1 VDGAFD
7 QRPLIFRREY
17 LMNFEKARFNM
28 VEQQIRPWDVLD
40 QNVLDLLMTVKRE
53 EYVPADAR
61 ALAFADVEIPIGC
74 GQVMLK
80 PVIEGKVLQ
89 ALQLAE
95 SDSVLEIGTGSGF
108 FAALLAARCEWVRT
122 LEIEPELVRLASGNL
137 ARNGVE
143 NVVVIEG
150 NGVDGWA
157 ERAPYDVIVVSGG
170 LQYVPQAL
178 LEQLKV
184 GGRLFAFVG
193 EAPVMKARLI
203 TCEGE
208 GRFRTEDVFE
218 TVVPM
223 LQNAPRHDSFSF

>member
-1 VDGAFD
+1 
-7 QRPLIFRREY
+7 
-17 LMNFEKARFNM
+17 MNFEKARFNM
-28 VEQQIRPWDVLD
+28 VEQQVRPWEVLD
-40 QNVLDLLMTVKRE
+40 QDVLDLLMTVKRE
-53 EYVPADAR
+53 EYVPATAR
-61 ALAFADVEIPIGC
+61 ALAFAEVEIPIGF

-80 PVIEGKVLQ
+80 PTIEGKVLQ
-89 ALQLAE
+89 AVKVTK

-108 FAALLAARCEWVRT
+108 FAALLAARAEWVRT
-122 LEIEPELVRLASGNL
+122 MEIEAGLVRFSSDNL

-143 NVVVIEG
+143 NVVVVQGDGI
-150 NGVDGWA
+150 DGWA

-170 LQYVPQAL
+170 LQYVPQSL

-203 TCEGE
+203 TCESE
-208 GRFRTEDVFE
+208 GRFRTEDLFE

-223 LQNAPRHDSFSF
+223 LQNAPQHDRFTF

>member
-1 VDGAFD
+1 
-7 QRPLIFRREY
+7 
-17 LMNFEKARFNM
+17 MNFEKARFNM
-28 VEQQIRPWDVLD
+28 VEQQIRPWEVLD
-40 QNVLDLLMTVKRE
+40 QDVLDLLMTVKRE
-53 EYVPADAR
+53 EFVPAAYRD
-61 ALAFADVEIPIGC
+61 LAFTEVEIPIGC

-89 ALQLAE
+89 ALRLGKA
-95 SDSVLEIGTGSGF
+95 DSVLEVGTGSGY
-108 FAALLAARCEWVRT
+108 FAALLAARTEWVRT
-122 LEIEPELVRLASGNL
+122 IELEPELVKLASANL

-143 NVVVIEG
+143 NVVVVQGDGIA
-150 NGVDGWA
+150 GWA

-170 LQYVPQAL
+170 LPFVPQAL

-203 TCEGE
+203 TCEAE
-208 GRFRTEDVFE
+208 GRFRTEDIFE

-223 LQNAPRHDSFSF
+223 LKNAPQRDGFSF

>member
-1 VDGAFD
+1 
-7 QRPLIFRREY
+7 
-17 LMNFEKARFNM
+17 MNFEKARFNM
-28 VEQQIRPWDVLD
+28 VEQQIRPWEVLD
-40 QNVLDLLMTVKRE
+40 QDVLDLLMTVKRE
-53 EYVPADAR
+53 EFVPAVYRD
-61 ALAFADVEIPIGC
+61 LAFTEVEIPIGC

-89 ALQLAE
+89 ALRLGKA
-95 SDSVLEIGTGSGF
+95 DSVLEVGTGSGY
-108 FAALLAARCEWVRT
+108 FAALLAARTEWVRT
-122 LEIEPELVRLASGNL
+122 IELEPELVKLASANL

-143 NVVVIEG
+143 NVVVVQGDGIG
-150 NGVDGWA
+150 GWA

-170 LQYVPQAL
+170 LPFVPQAL

-203 TCEGE
+203 TCEAE
-208 GRFRTEDVFE
+208 GRFRTEDIFE

-223 LQNAPRHDSFSF
+223 LKNAPQRDGFSF

>member
-1 VDGAFD
+1 
-7 QRPLIFRREY
+7 
-17 LMNFEKARFNM
+17 MNFEQARFNM
-28 VEQQIRPWDVLD
+28 VEQQIRPWEVLD
-40 QNVLDLLMTVKRE
+40 QDVLNLLMTVKRE
-53 EYVPADAR
+53 EFVPAAYRD
-61 ALAFADVEIPIGC
+61 LAFTEVEIPIGC

-89 ALQLAE
+89 ALRLGKA
-95 SDSVLEIGTGSGF
+95 DSVLEIGTGSGY
-108 FAALLAARCEWVRT
+108 FAALLAARTEWVRT
-122 LEIEPELVRLASGNL
+122 IELEPELVKLAGANL

-143 NVVVIEG
+143 NVVVVQGDGIA
-150 NGVDGWA
+150 GWA

-170 LQYVPQAL
+170 LPFVPQAL

-203 TCEGE
+203 TCEAE
-208 GRFRTEDVFE
+208 GRFRTEDIFE

-223 LQNAPRHDSFSF
+223 LKNAPQRDGFSF

>member
-1 VDGAFD
+1 
-7 QRPLIFRREY
+7 
-17 LMNFEKARFNM
+17 MNFEQARFNM
-28 VEQQIRPWDVLD
+28 VEQQIRPWEVLD
-40 QNVLDLLMTVKRE
+40 QDVLDLLMTVKRE
-53 EYVPADAR
+53 EFVPAAYR
-61 ALAFADVEIPIGC
+61 ELAFTEVEIPIGC

-89 ALQLAE
+89 ALRLGKA
-95 SDSVLEIGTGSGF
+95 DSVLEVGTGSGY
-108 FAALLAARCEWVRT
+108 FAALLAARTEWVRT
-122 LEIEPELVRLASGNL
+122 IELEPELVKLAGANL

-143 NVVVIEG
+143 NVVVVQGDGIA
-150 NGVDGWA
+150 GWA

-170 LQYVPQAL
+170 LPFVPQAL

-203 TCEGE
+203 TCEAE
-208 GRFRTEDVFE
+208 GRFRTEDIFE

-223 LQNAPRHDSFSF
+223 LKNAPQRDGFSF

>member
-1 VDGAFD
+1 
-7 QRPLIFRREY
+7 
-17 LMNFEKARFNM
+17 MNFEKARFNM
-28 VEQQIRPWDVLD
+28 VEQQIRPWEVLD
-40 QNVLDLLMTVKRE
+40 QDVLDLLMTVKRE
-53 EYVPADAR
+53 EFVPAAYRD
-61 ALAFADVEIPIGC
+61 LAFTEVEIPIGC

-89 ALQLAE
+89 ALRLGKA
-95 SDSVLEIGTGSGF
+95 DSVLEIGTGSGY
-108 FAALLAARCEWVRT
+108 FAALLAARTEWVRT
-122 LEIEPELVRLASGNL
+122 IELEPELVKLASANL

-143 NVVVIEG
+143 NVVVVQGDGIA
-150 NGVDGWA
+150 GWA

-170 LQYVPQAL
+170 LPFVPQAL

-203 TCEGE
+203 TCEAE

-223 LQNAPRHDSFSF
+223 LKNAPQREAFSF

>member
-1 VDGAFD
+1 
-7 QRPLIFRREY
+7 
-17 LMNFEKARFNM
+17 MNFEKARFNM
-28 VEQQIRPWDVLD
+28 VEQQIRPWEVLD

-53 EYVPADAR
+53 EFVPASAR

-89 ALQLAE
+89 ALQVAK

-108 FAALLAARCEWVRT
+108 FAALLAARAEWVRT
-122 LEIEPELVRLASGNL
+122 MEIEPELVKFASDNL

-143 NVVVIEG
+143 NVVVAQG
-150 NGVDGWA
+150 DGMAGWA
-157 ERAPYDVIVVSGG
+157 ERAPYDVIVLSGG
-170 LQYVPQAL
+170 VPFVPQEL

-203 TCEGE
+203 TCEAE
-208 GRFRTEDVFE
+208 GRFRTEDIFE

-223 LQNAPRHDSFSF
+223 LRNAPRHDAFSF

>member
-1 VDGAFD
+1 
-7 QRPLIFRREY
+7 
-17 LMNFEKARFNM
+17 MNFEQARFNM
-28 VEQQIRPWDVLD
+28 VEQQIRPWEVLD
-40 QNVLDLLMTVKRE
+40 QDVLNLLMTVKRE
-53 EYVPADAR
+53 EFVPAVHR
-61 ALAFADVEIPIGC
+61 ELAFADVEIPIGC

-89 ALQLAE
+89 ALRLGKA
-95 SDSVLEIGTGSGF
+95 DSVLEIGTGSGY
-108 FAALLAARCEWVRT
+108 FAALLAARTEWVRT
-122 LEIEPELVRLASGNL
+122 IELEPELVKLAGANL

-143 NVVVIEG
+143 NVVVVQGDGIA
-150 NGVDGWA
+150 GWA

-170 LQYVPQAL
+170 LPFVPQAL

-203 TCEGE
+203 TCEAE
-208 GRFRTEDVFE
+208 GRFRTEDIFE

-223 LQNAPRHDSFSF
+223 LKNAPQRDGFSF

>member
-1 VDGAFD
+1 
-7 QRPLIFRREY
+7 
-17 LMNFEKARFNM
+17 MNFEKARFNM
-28 VEQQIRPWDVLD
+28 VEQQIRPWEVLD

-53 EYVPADAR
+53 EFVPAAYRD
-61 ALAFADVEIPIGC
+61 LAFTEVEIPIGC

-89 ALQLAE
+89 ALRLGKA
-95 SDSVLEIGTGSGF
+95 DSVLEVGTGSGY
-108 FAALLAARCEWVRT
+108 FAALLAARTEWVRT
-122 LEIEPELVRLASGNL
+122 IELEPELVKLASANL

-143 NVVVIEG
+143 NVVVVQGDGIA
-150 NGVDGWA
+150 GWA

-170 LQYVPQAL
+170 LPFVPQAL

-203 TCEGE
+203 TCEAE
-208 GRFRTEDVFE
+208 GRFRTEDIFE

-223 LQNAPRHDSFSF
+223 LKNAPQRDGFSF